1 MDFHDSSS
9 EELSKVN
16 AMYDMD
22 AQLKVLVSQYAD
34 VEQPDYSIRR
44 YEVTLIDGSKL
55 PVGKVRYNN
64 IVKALS

>member
-1 MDFHDSSS
+1 MDFHDSYS